1 MHRASSVLAAALLA
15 AATFVPAVVTAADPQ
30 PPHEPSATEVRAVD
44 GTNVVFSYGEVM
56 PSFDGWR
63 THETT
68 RKYLTLDGQWK
79 FRFDPSDVGESAG
92 WQQPGFHD
100 AGWDEIAVPSSW
112 DLKGATDWGS
122 YDGSHFGEGE
132 SLTDGYAWYRRTVDI
147 PASWQGRYVRLNF
160 LAASYRADVW
170 VNGHYL
176 GSHEGGSTP
185 FAMPVG
191 DAVHSGQ
198 PAVIAI
204 RVYRAPSFTSYDG
217 TGSAVVNDEA
227 LPPGPVDYWP
237 YAGLT
242 RSLWLEAVPQV
253 TVAKLLTNAA
263 DHQLDIRAIV
273 ENHGSTDF
281 AGTVLLNPGA
291 GTGGQPARVAVDVPA
306 HGVAVAAADI
316 AIPRAPEWS
325 TAHPNLLAATS
336 TVLGYDTLSTSYG
349 MRSISV
355 DGASLTMN
363 GRPLFLK
370 GVNWHEE
377 SPAHGRSMTIREY
390 NHLLGRVLQAH
401 ANFIRNCVYN
411 RHPYVYDW
419 ADQHGVLVMDEY
431 DTMWLHANQEQLQTE
446 SYGLARA
453 EALAT
458 AWDQE
463 NHPSVI
469 LWGLQNESE
478 IDWANG
484 APTYR
489 AWIADMKAAVKSVDL
504 QQRPVTWASSSSWD
518 PAFDLADVIGFNEY
532 FGYFYGKNSDLGP
545 TLDAV
550 HQQYPDKPILITEN
564 GSWSYL
570 GNHGSADEQ
579 GTEEWQAAN
588 FESHWAQVTARP
600 FMAGYT
606 FWVLADY
613 KERLNYNQSL
623 NGISTMGLFN
633 FGATAPRLVF
643 SAFRDAQPSR

>member
-1 MHRASSVLAAALLA
+1 MPRVSSLIAAALLA
-15 AATFVPAVVTAADPQ
+15 AGALTPVVATAADPA
-30 PPHEPSATEVRAVD
+30 PPREPSGTAVRAVD

-63 THETT
+63 TQEPT
-68 RKYLTLDGQWK
+68 RRYLDLDGKWK
-79 FRFDPSDVGESAG
+79 FRFDPNNLGESAG
-92 WQQPGFHD
+92 WQQPDFD
-100 AGWDEIAVPSSW
+100 DSGWEDMAVPSSW
-112 DLKGATDWGS
+112 DLKGATGWGS
-122 YDGSHFGEGE
+122 YDGSHFGEGD
-132 SLTDGYAWYRRTVDI
+132 SLVDGYAWYRRTVDI
-147 PASWQGRYVRLNF
+147 PQSWRDRYVRLNF

-170 VNGHYL
+170 VNGQYL
-176 GSHEGGSTP
+176 GAHEGGSTP

-191 DAVHSGQ
+191 GAVQAGQ
-198 PAVIAI
+198 PAVIAV
-204 RVYRAPSFTSYDG
+204 RVYRAPSFTNYDG
-217 TGSAVVNDEA
+217 TGSAVVHDDA

-242 RSLWLEAVPQV
+242 RSLWLEAVPRV
-253 TVAKLLTNAA
+253 AVAKILTNSA
-263 DHQLDIRAIV
+263 DHSLDERAVV
-273 ENHGSTDF
+273 ENHTDDPF
-281 AGTVLLNPGA
+281 TGTVMLNPGD
-291 GTGGQPARVAVDVPA
+291 GTGGTPARVAISVPP

-316 AIPRAPEWS
+316 PIPRAPEWS
-325 TAHPNLLAATS
+325 TAHPDLLTASAT
-336 TVLGYDTLSTSYG
+336 VVGGDTLSTTYG
-349 MRSISV
+349 MRSV
-355 DGASLTMN
+355 AVRAATLTMN
-363 GRPLFLK
+363 GQPLFLK

-377 SPAHGRSMTIREY
+377 SPAHGRSMTIPEY

-401 ANFIRNCVYN
+401 ANFIRNSVYN
-411 RHPYVYDW
+411 RDPYVYDW
-419 ADQHGVLVMDEY
+419 ADEHGVLVMDEY
-431 DTMWLHANQEQLQTE
+431 DTMWLHADQEQLQTE

-478 IDWANG
+478 IDWNEG
-484 APTYR
+484 AMVYR
-489 AWIADMKAAVKSVDL
+489 AWIADMKAAVKSVDV

-532 FGYFYGKNSDLGP
+532 FGYFYGNNSDLGP

-564 GSWSYL
+564 GSWSES

-588 FESHWAQVTARP
+588 FDSHWAQVTARP

-606 FWVLADY
+606 YWVLADY
-613 KERLNYNQSL
+613 KERDNYNQSL
-623 NGISTMGLFN
+623 NGISTMGMFD
-633 FGATAPRLVF
+633 FGATTPRLVF
-643 SAFRDAQPSR
+643 YRFRDAQPPR